1 MGAITRGVLGK
12 SAAAWLIPR
21 GCGCLKPREKSICM
35 HGPMSTKYKRKKRR
49 EKSKPLAFFSFSFG
63 EEELG
68 KALET
73 IWSLNQL
80 ESK

>member
-1 MGAITRGVLGK
+1 MAPCPQSIK
-12 SAAAWLIPR
+12 
-21 GCGCLKPREKSICM
+21 EKNEE
-35 HGPMSTKYKRKKRR
+35 KKAN
-49 EKSKPLAFFSFSFG
+49 PLHFFSFSFG